1 MGAISG
7 TSRKKLYQELDLE
20 HFRLWLWRMK
30 FFKSEHPQYFFH
42 LIPATFSSHTSSNL
56 HSIPIFNIK
65 QFFFKNSVFLSTISE
80 WNKLHSGLCNSE
92 SLSTF
97 RKNIL
102 WFIRPAPNSVNGC
115 CNVKGI
121 QLFTWIW
128 FGLSHL
134 REHKFKYNFQ
144 DLINPVCN
152 CGHYIEPTIHF
163 LLHYPLFINERS
175 TFFSILSSLIIAVC

>member
-1 MGAISG
+1 MQSLCQPPSRLSGYLYDQPFNNSFHDRLKSIHYNSCLEIMGAISG

-102 WFIRPAPNSVNGC
+102 
-115 CNVKGI
+115 
-121 QLFTWIW
+121 
-128 FGLSHL
+128 
-134 REHKFKYNFQ
+134 
-144 DLINPVCN
+144 
-152 CGHYIEPTIHF
+152 
-163 LLHYPLFINERS
+163 
-175 TFFSILSSLIIAVC
+175 